1 MPLGT
6 TLGTTTVDDLI
17 TALGTRTPTPGGGAA
32 AAIAAALGCA
42 AGAMAIRYTS
52 GPKYAAVEAEVQHFG
67 DVLTQAAR
75 ECAKLG
81 DADAE
86 AYAAAS
92 IARKS
97 KDAAALNAAEQRAA
111 QVPADLLA
119 ACAVHAAGLA
129 TFVPTCNPFLVS
141 DVKVGIHLL
150 AGAGRA
156 AWQTLLVNNP
166 EATLRAVALNH
177 LDVLAAAERRALE
190 TSS

>member
-6 TLGTTTVDDLI
+6 TLGTTTVDDLVA
-17 TALGTRTPTPGGGAA
+17 ALGTRTPTPGGGAA

-42 AGAMAIRYTS
+42 AGAMATRYTS
-52 GPKYAAVEAEVQHFG
+52 GPKYAAVEAEAQHFG
-67 DVLTQAAR
+67 EVLSQAAR

-86 AYAAAS
+86 SYAAVG

-97 KDAAALNAAEQRAA
+97 KDAAALTAAEQRAA

-129 TFVPTCNPFLVS
+129 AFIPTCNPFLLS

-166 EATLRAVALNH
+166 DTTLRAVAQTHLN
-177 LDVLAAAERRALE
+177 VLAAAEQCALE
-190 TSS
+190 TSA